1 MNLKVIWSNFAEK
14 QLDEIFKYFVENI
27 GKPTAQKIII
37 TILIDVEKLEKN
49 PFIGQDE
56 ELLHNRKFKYRYLV
70 STNYKIIYSIDE
82 ENGYV
87 KIADIFDTRQNPK
100 KIKRK
105 K

>member
-14 QLDEIFKYFVENI
+14 QLDEIFEYFVENI

-56 ELLHNRKFKYRYLV
+56 ELLLNRKFKYRYLV

-82 ENGYV
+82 EKGYV

>member
-1 MNLKVIWSNFAEK
+1 MKWNVIWSNFSEQ
-14 QLDEIFKYFVENI
+14 QLDEIFEYFVENI
-27 GKPTAQKIII
+27 GKPTAQKIIF
-37 TILIDVEKLEKN
+37 TILIDVEKLETN

-56 ELLHNRKFKYRYLV
+56 ELLLNRKFKYRYLV

>member
-1 MNLKVIWSNFAEK
+1 MNFAK
-14 QLDEIFKYFVENI
+14 QQLDEIFEYFAENI
-27 GKPTAQKIII
+27 GKTTAQKIIL

-82 ENGYV
+82 ENDYI
-87 KIADIFDTRQNPK
+87 KIADIFDSRENSK

>member
-1 MNLKVIWSNFAEK
+1 MKWSVIWSNFAEK
-14 QLDEIFKYFVENI
+14 QLDEIFEYFVENI

-56 ELLHNRKFKYRYLV
+56 ELLHNRTFKYRYLV

-87 KIADIFDTRQNPK
+87 KIADIFDTRQEPK
-100 KIKRK
+100 KMKG
-105 K
+105 